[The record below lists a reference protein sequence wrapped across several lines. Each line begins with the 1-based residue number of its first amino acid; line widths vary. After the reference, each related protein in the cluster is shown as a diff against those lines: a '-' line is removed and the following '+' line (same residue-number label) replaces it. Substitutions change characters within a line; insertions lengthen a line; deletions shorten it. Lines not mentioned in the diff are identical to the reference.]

1 MQTEVFFTQ
10 EEMQIIRVCITNAPC
25 PYDVGDNAKAV
36 KNLREN
42 IVEPVP
48 LKSESLP
55 LIECDLT
62 KYEHE

>member
-1 MQTEVFFTQ
+1 
-10 EEMQIIRVCITNAPC
+10 MQINRVCITNAPC

-36 KNLREN
+36 KKLREK
-42 IVEPVP
+42 IGEPVP